1 MLTKCA
7 ALELANFGI
16 RVNAVAPG
24 FTKTAARISK
34 DGMELTP
41 QENNTLINR
50 IAKSTPLQQKATL
63 KKSNLIM
70 NDRLMKLKMLRMP

>member
-50 IAKSTPLQQKATL
+50 IAKSTPLQQKAL
-63 KKSNLIM
+63 ERKAI
-70 NDRLMKLKMLRMP
+70 